1 MSQQDLPP
9 VPYKTKVLTDGG
21 VLSPPWMAWFRS
33 LFFRVGGNIAPTNSE
48 ISSPMSAVGDTI
60 YGGVDGAETRLPG
73 NSLNTKLFYTQT
85 GTGSVSSAPSWEPII
100 GSDLPHP
107 STSTLG
113 GVKSLSAVS
122 HEFLTQIG
130 TDGSVSQAQPG
141 FSDLSGNISVSQM
154 AGGSG
159 ASSSTFWRGDG
170 TWGTPSGGGTG
181 VVELIGLETSV
192 STNALTVALK
202 QTDGSTDPSSG
213 SPVYVGFRSATATS
227 GAYSQISVTS
237 ALSIT
242 VPSGTTLGTTNG
254 NSALI
259 YVYGIN
265 NSGTVELALSL
276 MPTFD
281 NGSVQNTTAI
291 SGGLNSKV
299 LYSTS
304 ARTNVPV
311 RLLGRINITE
321 TTAGTWSSNST
332 EVSVKPFYIP
342 KTYSCIS
349 LTGTGGGWSTTSATY
364 TDFSVATTSTSTTAI
379 GSLNNIA
386 CVPEST
392 KLPGITATL
401 PNPGN
406 YLVSASLAVV
416 NLSNGASSLARLIG
430 GTTVINGGSGYA
442 TAGSNGA
449 NNQSSVTLIGVY
461 TAFSSGSVTFKIQGR
476 SSGSTTC
483 QIVQSVDMPITFTIV
498 EL

>member
-1 MSQQDLPP
+1 
-9 VPYKTKVLTDGG
+9 
-21 VLSPPWMAWFRS
+21 
-33 LFFRVGGNIAPTNSE
+33 
-48 ISSPMSAVGDTI
+48 
-60 YGGVDGAETRLPG
+60 
-73 NSLNTKLFYTQT
+73 
-85 GTGSVSSAPSWEPII
+85 
-100 GSDLPHP
+100 
-107 STSTLG
+107 
-113 GVKSLSAVS
+113 
-122 HEFLTQIG
+122 
-130 TDGSVSQAQPG
+130 
-141 FSDLSGNISVSQM
+141 SQM

-170 TWGTPSGGGTG
+170 TLGTPSGGGTG

-430 GTTVINGGSGYA
+430 GTTVINGGSGY
-442 TAGSNGA
+442 
-449 NNQSSVTLIGVY
+449 
-461 TAFSSGSVTFKIQGR
+461 
-476 SSGSTTC
+476 
-483 QIVQSVDMPITFTIV
+483 
-498 EL
+498 